1 MAAMTPGIPR
11 PALPSR
17 PAAAV
22 RPSRPRRR
30 SERAVGMVEFALVA
44 PLAFLLLMGLLVLG
58 IVVMNLIQLTNAV
71 RDGARAA
78 AVCGGAGFQSGS
90 TQTLPNG
97 VTCSTPLA
105 LNSYITTKLQSIT
118 GVTPSVTILTS
129 GGTDLTQCSKGV
141 EVKVTASYPQ
151 PLYFPL
157 VGRLLGDSG
166 NSAVRTISAT
176 GEATCE
182 Q

>member
-11 PALPSR
+11 PALPGR

-22 RPSRPRRR
+22 RSSRPRRR

-97 VTCSTPLA
+97 QVCSTTA

-141 EVKVTASYPQ
+141 EVMVTASFAQ

-157 VGRLLGDSG
+157 VGRLIGDSG
-166 NSAVRTISAT
+166 NSTVRTISAT

>member
-1 MAAMTPGIPR
+1 MSAMTPGIPR
-11 PALPSR
+11 PALPGR

-22 RPSRPRRR
+22 RSSHPRRR

-97 VTCSTPLA
+97 VTCSTTA
-105 LNSYITTKLQSIT
+105 LNSYITSKLQSIT